1 MRRPLILGALVAGFA
16 ALLLVIRGGRGPL
29 DPPPGLPDPAEAQ
42 PAAEPAPSPPP
53 PPDDRAAHNGIFA
66 ALGRFTYRNRRWL
79 PIAGLALV
87 IGLNVWAATAGG
99 TLSQGGWQI
108 EGSESEQA
116 EALAADRFGEQATSM
131 IVILTDPDGDAG
143 SEEFQAT
150 VAEAVAPLEGEPVRQ
165 RDPHLRRRRRPV
177 LREP

>member
-1 MRRPLILGALVAGFA
+1 MRRPLILGALA
-16 ALLLVIRGGRGPL
+16 GGRRRS
-29 DPPPGLPDPAEAQ
+29 PPRHPRRPWAARPASRACRIQ
-42 PAAEPAPSPPP
+42 PSPARGRACTRPPAP

-108 EGSESEQA
+108 EGSEAAQA
-116 EALAADRFGEQATSM
+116 EALAADRFGEQATSL
-131 IVILTDPDGDAG
+131 IVILTDPDGDA
-143 SEEFQAT
+143 
-150 VAEAVAPLEGEPVRQ
+150 AP
-165 RDPHLRRRRRPV
+165 RRSRRPSP
-177 LREP
+177 RRWRRSRAIRW

>member
-1 MRRPLILGALVAGFA
+1 MAGFA
-16 ALLLVIRGGRGPL
+16 ALLLVFRGGRGPL
-29 DPPPGLPDPAEAQ
+29 DPPPGLPDPAEAP
-42 PAAEPAPSPPP
+42 PAADPAPPP

-108 EGSESEQA
+108 EGSEAARA

-143 SEEFQAT
+143 SEAFQAT
-150 VAEAVAPLEGEPVRQ
+150 VAETVAPLADDPVVE
-165 RDPHLRRRRRPV
+165 RDPHLCRRRRSL